1 MTETPP
7 DTGLKIIHIGMLA
20 VSGLLIL
27 TTGYLLVRMG
37 IIGDEYA
44 VDTLGSF
51 WIGTGLWIT
60 ALLSFVLLFITYL
73 FFKAQNRQKPFVV
86 AVYVVA
92 SLTIFAFCM
101 TSIVYTFSHQNE
113 ITKDPP
119 PKVTT
124 PKIIKIPLTELDSIK
139 TDKKSGI
146 VYVSRKNCPE
156 CMDVYPKLE
165 EFSAEEHVE
174 LLYYDTINDRE
185 TVPEQVAEVL
195 DKFGIDSVPTVVVVE
210 GGEVQKA
217 FDGDSIVQELKD
229 YLAEQETKDAEADS

>member
-1 MTETPP
+1 MTENARRY
-7 DTGLKIIHIGMLA
+7 KIIHIGMLA
-20 VSGLLIL
+20 VSGFLMLS
-27 TTGYLLVRMG
+27 TGYLLVRMG
-37 IIGDEYA
+37 IIVDEYG

-51 WIGTGLWIT
+51 WIGIGLWIT
-60 ALLSFVLLFITYL
+60 ALLSSILLFITYL
-73 FFKAQNRQKPFVV
+73 FFAVQNKQKPFVV

-92 SLTIFAFCM
+92 SLAIFAFCM
-101 TSIVYTFSHQNE
+101 TSIVHTFSFQNE

-124 PKIIKIPLTELDSIK
+124 PKIIKISLTELDSIK
-139 TDKKSGI
+139 TNKKSGI
-146 VYVSRKNCPE
+146 VYVSREDCPE
-156 CMDVYPKLE
+156 YMDVYPKLEELLEELKLE

-195 DKFGIDSVPTVVVVE
+195 DKFGIDSVPTVVVVK

-217 FDGDSIVQELKD
+217 FDGDSIVLTPT
-229 YLAEQETKDAEADS
+229 APSP

>member
-1 MTETPP
+1 
-7 DTGLKIIHIGMLA
+7 MLA
-20 VSGLLIL
+20 VSGFLMLS
-27 TTGYLLVRMG
+27 TGYLLVRMG
-37 IIGDEYA
+37 IIVDEYG

-51 WIGTGLWIT
+51 WIGIGLWIT
-60 ALLSFVLLFITYL
+60 ALLSSILLFITYL
-73 FFKAQNRQKPFVV
+73 FFAVQNKQKPFVV

-92 SLTIFAFCM
+92 SLAIFAFCM
-101 TSIVYTFSHQNE
+101 TSIVHTFSFQNE

-124 PKIIKIPLTELDSIK
+124 PKIIKISLTELDSIK
-139 TDKKSGI
+139 TNKKSGI
-146 VYVSRKNCPE
+146 VYVSREDCPE
-156 CMDVYPKLE
+156 YMDVYPKLEELLEELKLE

-195 DKFGIDSVPTVVVVE
+195 DKFGIDSVPTVVVVK

-217 FDGDSIVQELKD
+217 FDGDSIVQALKD